1 MAIPGQFQSC
11 NTKINLRAASFRL
24 VLAILLGLTTIVA
37 TRIAQA
43 QSYQVIHNFMDGAD
57 GDEPN
62 YGLTIDASGNLY
74 GTTFSGD
81 YGTGTVF
88 MLSPGHPNW
97 VLTPLYV
104 FTGGSDGAAPYAAVV
119 FGSDGSLYGT
129 TGFGGMPNPSCM
141 TGGGFTGCGTVFNLK
156 NSALQHQA
164 RRLVPGRRPYFT
176 TFWV

>member
-104 FTGGSDGAAPYAAVV
+104 LQEVVTGLLLTLQSSSDPTAV
-119 FGSDGSLYGT
+119 S
-129 TGFGGMPNPSCM
+129 M
-141 TGGGFTGCGTVFNLK
+141 
-156 NSALQHQA
+156 A
-164 RRLVPGRRPYFT
+164 RLGLAECRIRHA
-176 TFWV
+176 